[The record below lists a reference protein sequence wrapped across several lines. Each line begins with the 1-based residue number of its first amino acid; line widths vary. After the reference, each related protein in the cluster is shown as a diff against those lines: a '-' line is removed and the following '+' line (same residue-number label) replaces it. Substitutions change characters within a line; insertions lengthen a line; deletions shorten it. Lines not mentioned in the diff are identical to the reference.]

1 MVQKEDANRSAVS
14 YSRFSCLYKLAI
26 FISVKNTTRTG
37 KTVQSTTNVSPER
50 SLKTWWFQW
59 ARRSWW
65 CPRSQT
71 QSSWLTATQW
81 ASGFKCL
88 KNVKYFFNVC
98 IYKLTSRRLLLAVH
112 LSARRYFRITPARH
126 RLLVPHCHPVVWSCN
141 SCKER
146 MCDTVHI
153 FILVSGVKQ

>member
-1 MVQKEDANRSAVS
+1 MS
-14 YSRFSCLYKLAI
+14 YSGFSCLYQLA
-26 FISVKNTTRTG
+26 SVKNTTRTG

-88 KNVKYFFNVC
+88 KNVEYFFNVC

-112 LSARRYFRITPARH
+112 LSACTYLTGTSALPRSRH
-126 RLLVPHCHPVVWSCN
+126 SLLAPHCHPVVWSCN
-141 SCKER
+141 HCKER
-146 MCDTVHI
+146 MSEPLTVYI
-153 FILVSGVKQ
+153 SLY